1 VAVRVELREG
11 GVLVAGV
18 EHWWDDVEAALGREE
33 EHFALLES
41 INPYGQVIVP
51 RERLMDLADECRRL
65 GPRVGGS
72 VETLLLKIAELCDRA
87 ASGADSELR
96 FDGD

>member
-1 VAVRVELREG
+1 MAIRVELREA
-11 GVLVAGV
+11 GVPVAGV
-18 EHWWDDVEAALGREE
+18 EQWWDDVEAALARDE

-41 INPYGQVIVP
+41 ISPYGEVSIP
-51 RERLMDLADECRRL
+51 RERLTDLADECRRL

-72 VETLLLKIAELCDRA
+72 VESLLLEIAELCDRA
-87 ASGADSELR
+87 AAGSDSELR

>member
-1 VAVRVELREG
+1 MAVRVELREG

-18 EHWWDDVEAALGREE
+18 EQWWDDLEEALGREE

-41 INPYGQVIVP
+41 ISPYGQVNIP
-51 RERLMDLADECRRL
+51 RERLSDLADECRRL
-65 GPRVGGS
+65 GPRVGDS
-72 VETLLLKIAELCDRA
+72 VKSLLLKIAELCDRA
-87 ASGADSELR
+87 AAGADSELR